1 MELTYR
7 RFDPS
12 DASEAEALVAF
23 LAADTWPFH
32 GVAVVGADQA
42 RRWVAD
48 GRFDADDT
56 RTFWISD
63 GDDPLGLVRLMDL
76 GDRTPVF
83 DLRIR
88 TRYRGRGVGGHAL
101 AWLTAYLFAEFP
113 EIRRIEGTTRQ
124 DNAAMRRTFRRCGYV
139 KEAHYR
145 DGWPAADGSAVH
157 DAVGY
162 AILRRDWLAGTTT
175 APAWDDEPS

>member
-12 DASEAEALVAF
+12 EGDALVAF
-23 LAADTWPFH
+23 LTADTWPFH
-32 GVAVVGADQA
+32 GTAVVDAEQA
-42 RRWVAD
+42 RRWVAE
-48 GRFDADDT
+48 GRFDGDDT
-56 RTFWISD
+56 RTFWIGD
-63 GDDPLGLVRLMDL
+63 GDDTLGLVRLTDL
-76 GDRTPVF
+76 GDGTPVF

-113 EIRRIEGTTRQ
+113 RILRIEGTTRQ

-145 DGWPAADGSAVH
+145 DGWPGTDGTLH

-162 AILRRDWLAGTTT
+162 AVLRRDWLTGTTT
-175 APAWDDEPS
+175 PPAWHDEPS